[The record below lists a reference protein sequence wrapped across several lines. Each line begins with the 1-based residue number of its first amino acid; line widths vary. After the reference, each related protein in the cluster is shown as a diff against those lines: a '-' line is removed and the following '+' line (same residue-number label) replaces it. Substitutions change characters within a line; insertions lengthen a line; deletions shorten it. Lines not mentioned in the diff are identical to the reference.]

1 MGVFWSVAEIAR
13 MSGVTP
19 RTLRYYDEIGL
30 LPPAGIRSNGYRVY
44 EQEQLLRLQQI
55 LVLREL
61 DMPLDAI
68 AAILDGQ
75 TDHVQA
81 LREHH
86 AKVTHKRDRLARVA
100 HTLARTIEELETQNG
115 TVVVTEINRPE
126 NLFEGFDPNRYEAV
140 RGDDWPDQ
148 EQARQRSQQFI
159 DSLSTEDIER
169 MQRDT
174 TAAMI
179 RMAEFMSSETAVS
192 DPSVQAEIETAYQLI
207 RATWDPGAGA
217 FKALARTYDDPGHA
231 ENFDRIAVGLATY
244 YRDAMVVFAD
254 TRLT

>member
-1 MGVFWSVAEIAR
+1 MFWSVAEIAR

-30 LPPAGIRSNGYRVY
+30 LSPAGIRSNGYRVY

-55 LVLREL
+55 LVLREF

-86 AKVTHKRDRLARVA
+86 ASVTDKRDRLTRVA
-100 HTLARTIEELETQNG
+100 HTLARTIEELESQKG
-115 TVVVTEINRPE
+115 TGAVTEINRPE
-126 NLFEGFDPNRYEAV
+126 NLFEGFDPNLYEAV
-140 RGDDWPDQ
+140 KGVDWPDQ
-148 EQARQRSQQFI
+148 DQARQRSQQFI
-159 DSLSTEDIER
+159 DSLSVEDIER
-169 MQRDT
+169 MQRET

-179 RMAEFMSSETAVS
+179 RMAEFMASETAVS
-192 DPSVQAEIETAYQLI
+192 DPSVQAEIETAYQLV
-207 RATWDPGAGA
+207 RTSWDPDARE
-217 FKALARTYDDPGHA
+217 FKALARTYEEPAYA
-231 ENFDRIAVGLATY
+231 ENFDRIAAGLATY